1 MSTRVEAVVHR
12 QGQWWEVEIPSLG
25 QVTQARTMSAVEAAI
40 AEVAHL
46 VTGQP
51 ISCFDI
57 VMDIRVDGIRS
68 IAQRA
73 AEIRSKRE
81 RAHELEREAQEATR
95 ALAVELRN
103 AGVSGRDAAEFLG
116 VSHQRIH
123 QLTS

>member
-1 MSTRVEAVVHR
+1 
-12 QGQWWEVEIPSLG
+12 
-25 QVTQARTMSAVEAAI
+25 MSAVEAAI

-51 ISCFDI
+51 ISSFDI